1 MVRVKM
7 IKSIIIFHLHE
18 DRHEGRKGHRQPAQ
32 IKKGRH
38 LESAKNAQEIS
49 VYRMHRKS
57 ITGIKNEDERG
68 RNSIRPSH
76 RRSMRLISALYSQF
90 VRRKD

>member
-1 MVRVKM
+1 MVWVKM

-32 IKKGRH
+32 IKKSRH

-49 VYRMHRKS
+49 VYRMHIFCSK
-57 ITGIKNEDERG
+57 
-68 RNSIRPSH
+68 
-76 RRSMRLISALYSQF
+76 
-90 VRRKD
+90 V